1 MKKSINVK
9 KFTIGIIIGVAVGV
23 ALQNI
28 AVGIGIGVVFSLGA
42 IEKSESK

>member
-1 MKKSINVK
+1 MNKNINVK
-9 KFTIGIIIGVAVGV
+9 KFAFGIAIGVAVGV

-42 IEKSESK
+42 IKRNKSK

>member
-1 MKKSINVK
+1 MNKNINVK
-9 KFTIGIIIGVAVGV
+9 KFAFGIAIGVAVGV

-42 IEKSESK
+42 IKRKESK